1 MENTVNIT
9 LDNNDL
15 QVLNAALAEVPFK
28 FAAPLIG
35 KINKQIAEQ
44 RGGVP
49 PEIPT
54 QESTDLPTEG
64 TAEQTAE

>member
-1 MENTVNIT
+1 MENTVTLT

-15 QVLNAALAEVPFK
+15 QVLNAALSEVPFK

-49 PEIPT
+49 PELPTEEPT
-54 QESTDLPTEG
+54 QEATE
-64 TAEQTAE
+64 